1 MSSKTTAP
9 TDNALIYDVYDNG
22 VAQIKLNRPKL
33 RNAFDDNL
41 IKSLTEAFIDADND
55 TSVSLI
61 LLCSNGKHFSAG
73 ADLNW
78 MKSMVNASY
87 DENLL
92 DAHRLA
98 KLMSTINACSKPVVA
113 RVQGAAYGGAI
124 GLIACSDIVIAE
136 EGASFALSE
145 VKLGLSP
152 ATISPYVIDAIGAR
166 AARRLF
172 LTGEVFD
179 ANKAFSIGLISEVAL
194 SEQLIETTD
203 SIISS
208 LLKNGPTAIA
218 STKALIEKVSKHE
231 NNAQLTNYTC
241 ELIAALRVSEE
252 GQEGLSAF
260 LEKRPPKWPS
270 KAKPL
275 NPNNTDSNPIKA
287 G

>member
-1 MSSKTTAP
+1 MRSNTTTP
-9 TDNALIYDVYDNG
+9 TDNALIYEVHDNG
-22 VAQIKLNRPKL
+22 VALIKLNRPKL
-33 RNAFDDNL
+33 GNAFDDNL
-41 IKSLTEAFIDADND
+41 IKHLTNAFIDADNND
-55 TSVSLI
+55 SVSVI

-78 MKSMVNASY
+78 MKSMANANY
-87 DENLL
+87 DENLS

-124 GLIACSDIVIAE
+124 GLIACSDIAIAE
-136 EGASFALSE
+136 NGASFALSE

-179 ANKAFSIGLISEVAL
+179 ANKALSIGLISEVTPPDL
-194 SEQLIETTD
+194 LIETTD

-218 STKALIEKVSKHE
+218 STKALIDKVSRHE
-231 NNAQLTNYTC
+231 NNEQLTDYTC

-260 LEKRPPKWPS
+260 LEKRAPNWPPRT
-270 KAKPL
+270 KPL
-275 NPNNTDSNPIKA
+275 NPNNIDSNSIEA